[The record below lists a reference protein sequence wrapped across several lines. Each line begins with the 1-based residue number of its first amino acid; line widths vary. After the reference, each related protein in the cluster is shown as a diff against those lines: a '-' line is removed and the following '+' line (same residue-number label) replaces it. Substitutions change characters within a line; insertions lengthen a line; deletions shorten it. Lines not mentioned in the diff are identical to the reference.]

1 MQGFGNMVSEVGRI
15 RTAAEDLSPFVN
27 QDSNTVEA
35 NLTRLIAAHASEW
48 QMFRSTLGS
57 QSFINQWLDVLK

>member
-1 MQGFGNMVSEVGRI
+1 M
-15 RTAAEDLSPFVN
+15 AAEELAPFVD
-27 QDSNTVEA
+27 QDSDAVEA

-48 QMFRSTLGS
+48 QMFRSMLGS